1 MVPRSAAYLQREY
14 FLVTISMLDQ
24 MLFNLSCGHEVV
36 LGRLQKQRLW
46 TCEACGKKTDT
57 TSEPYKAALDH
68 DFDTA
73 SQIDLLAKGKGETVS
88 RID

>member
-46 TCEACGKKTDT
+46 TCEDCGKKTDT

-73 SQIDLLAKGKGETVS
+73 TQIDLRAKEEGETVS